1 MRPAHALLAIMMLPV
16 TASAD
21 RITQMTREER
31 CAYAAKLHVAAAY
44 QFARG
49 LPRAELKLHWHGDE
63 TEGEIEFVT
72 RVVDQGYE
80 AMRKEAAAGRGD
92 TPLELLGDRAFE
104 ACMKESSL

>member
-1 MRPAHALLAIMMLPV
+1 MRPGIALLALLLPA
-16 TASAD
+16 TATAD

-44 QFARG
+44 HFTRG

-63 TEGEIEFVT
+63 TEGEIAFVT

-80 AMRKEAAAGRGD
+80 AMQREVAAGRAD
-92 TPLELLGDRAFE
+92 LPLELLGDRAFE
-104 ACMKESSL
+104 ACMKERSL

>member
-1 MRPAHALLAIMMLPV
+1 MRQAFALLAIIMVP
-16 TASAD
+16 ASADAD
-21 RITQMTREER
+21 RITQMTRAER

-44 QFARG
+44 QFTRG

-63 TEGEIEFVT
+63 TESEIAFVT
-72 RVVDQGYE
+72 RIVDQGYE
-80 AMRKEAAAGRGD
+80 AMRSETAAGRAD